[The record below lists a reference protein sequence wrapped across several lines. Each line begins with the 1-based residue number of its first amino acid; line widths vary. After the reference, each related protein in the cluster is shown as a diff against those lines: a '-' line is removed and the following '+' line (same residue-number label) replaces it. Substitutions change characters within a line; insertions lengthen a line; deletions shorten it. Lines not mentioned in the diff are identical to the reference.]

1 MFKSFMV
8 TNHVPQPKKSNLEVT
23 KPKPTCSDFADKN
36 NVVAK
41 EDWFTLKKFEVR
53 NPDFEEKKVPRNVQ
67 KLMEQF
73 NKDNFV

>member
-8 TNHVPQPKKSNLEVT
+8 TNQVPQPKKSTEGS
-23 KPKPTCSDFADKN
+23 KPKPTCSDFTKN
-36 NVVAK
+36 NIVAK
-41 EDWFTLKKFEVR
+41 EDWFTLKKFEVK

>member
-8 TNHVPQPKKSNLEVT
+8 TNQVPQPKKPNEAI
-23 KPKPTCSDFADKN
+23 KPKATSTDFTKN
-36 NVVAK
+36 NIVAK
-41 EDWFTLKKFEVR
+41 EDWFTLKKFEVK

-73 NKDNFV
+73 NRDNFV

>member
-8 TNHVPQPKKSNLEVT
+8 TNQVPQPKKSPENN
-23 KPKPTCSDFADKN
+23 KPKATCTDFTKN
-36 NVVAK
+36 NIVAK
-41 EDWFTLKKFEVR
+41 EDWFTLKKFEVK

>member
-8 TNHVPQPKKSNLEVT
+8 TNEVPVIKKSSPDAN
-23 KPKPTCSDFADKN
+23 KSKATCSDFTKN
-36 NVVAK
+36 NIVAK
-41 EDWFTLKKFEVR
+41 EDWFTLKKFEVK
-53 NPDFEEKKVPRNVQ
+53 NPDFEEIKVPRNVQ